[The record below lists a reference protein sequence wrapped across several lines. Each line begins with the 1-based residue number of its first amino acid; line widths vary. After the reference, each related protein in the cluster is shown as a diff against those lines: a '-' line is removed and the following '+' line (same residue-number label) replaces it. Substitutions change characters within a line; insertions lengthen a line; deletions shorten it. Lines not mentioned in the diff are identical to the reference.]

1 VRSITQQS
9 GEGAEMG
16 ARRIAALLAIFTMFM
31 SQAHA
36 VTTSRDLQVIA
47 RAVGFVNALPRG
59 VVDVAIV
66 DGRGAD
72 ALLAAMGRGVTAGGV
87 RLNPR
92 RVSLADLAQ
101 SGARII
107 IVPEGQGASHGAIAA
122 AARQLRA
129 VTLSTDMSCVR
140 AGHCVVGVAAAPR
153 VEIVVSRAAAT
164 ASHVSFSQAFRVM
177 IREI

>member
-1 VRSITQQS
+1 
-9 GEGAEMG
+9 
-16 ARRIAALLAIFTMFM
+16 
-31 SQAHA
+31 
-36 VTTSRDLQVIA
+36 
-47 RAVGFVNALPRG
+47 
-59 VVDVAIV
+59 
-66 DGRGAD
+66 
-72 ALLAAMGRGVTAGGV
+72 V

-140 AGHCVVGVAAAPR
+140 SGHCVVGVATSPR
-153 VEIVVSRAAAT
+153 VEIVVSRSAAT
-164 ASHVSFSQAFRVM
+164 ASRVSFSQAFRVM